1 MPIMALL
8 VALTQA
14 AAAPPPTPPAL
25 PWHVFGTDPEWTLDI
40 ADGHMVFVAKGK
52 APLSAEA
59 GKPVLG
65 DEGWTWKSGDLTV
78 QSLPLGCQ
86 PPASGDRYP
95 DFVSVRVGRLDY
107 MGCGGAKLAPEDL
120 FGTSWEIVEIAG
132 GKVGGANYAID
143 FVADHFLAYEGCHR
157 VDGGYRQ
164 AGGKLT
170 MTVAG
175 HTEGGCGKI
184 AAQCA
189 ARFWQILAEPVAI
202 AFADRN
208 HLVLTGKAGTIRL
221 QTPDKEH
228 LFDARTPTPC
238 GAAPA

>member
-1 MPIMALL
+1 MPLMILLMAL
-8 VALTQA
+8 AQG

-25 PWHVFGTDPEWTLDI
+25 PWHVFGIDSEWTLDI
-40 ADGHMVFVAKGK
+40 ADGRMVFEAKGR
-52 APLSAEA
+52 PPVSAAE

-65 DEGWTWKSGDLTV
+65 DEGWTWKGGGLTV

-86 PPASGDRYP
+86 AAKGLDRYP
-95 DFVSVRVGRLDY
+95 DFVTVSLGRSDY
-107 MGCGGAKLAPEDL
+107 TGCGGTRLTPEDL

-132 GKVGGANYAID
+132 GKVGGANYGID
-143 FVADHFLAYEGCHR
+143 FVVDHFLAYDGCHR

-170 MTVAG
+170 LTVAG
-175 HTEGGCGKI
+175 GTEGGCNPV
-184 AAQCA
+184 AARCA

-208 HLVLTGKAGTIRL
+208 HLTLTGKNGTIRL
-221 QTPDKEH
+221 QTPDKAH
-228 LFDARTPTPC
+228 LFSPRTLTPC
-238 GAAPA
+238 EAAPG